1 MQNSYTFTFD
11 ATKPLPYGLWL
22 DIPFRTKGATAL
34 RSEAKS
40 RGARFLPNA
49 KKWSWWLPQRRI
61 TQDSV
66 NWFNKHNLFRGERK
80 SPVFNSTIKWSD
92 LPHGHQFTVVLRLPY
107 EQKDI
112 AKADG
117 AAWDSI
123 SKCWW
128 FNSNHFTE
136 SMFDKYAKMQAI
148 STVLARGAAND
159 INFFTEDDGSGTVAA
174 PVAAPAAQTQ
184 PMQAFYMDNG
194 QFVIKFLNTKNG
206 DNAVLITI
214 YEDGKPLP
222 GNALHGV
229 RLSVEDARSYWDT
242 FVKSGYKPCQ
252 SNL

>member
-1 MQNSYTFTFD
+1 MQNSYTFTYD
-11 ATKPLPYGLWL
+11 ASKPLPYGLWL
-22 DIPFRTKGATAL
+22 DIPYRTKGATAL

-40 RGARFLPNA
+40 RGARYLPNG
-49 KKWSWWLPQRRI
+49 KKWTWWLPQRRI

-66 NWFNKHNLFRGERK
+66 NWFNKHSMFRGERK
-80 SPVFNSTIKWSD
+80 SPVFNSAIKWSD
-92 LPHGHQFTVVLRLPY
+92 LNHTHPYNVVLRLPY

-117 AAWDSI
+117 AMWDSVG
-123 SKCWW
+123 KYWW
-128 FNSNHFTE
+128 FSSSSKFTE
-136 SMFDKYAKMQAI
+136 ALFDKYAKMQAI
-148 STVLARGAAND
+148 DRMFAKD
-159 INFFTEDDGSGTVAA
+159 IAGNIHFFTEDDGSGT
-174 PVAAPAAQTQ
+174 VAAPAAQTQ

-206 DNAVLITI
+206 DNAVLITV
-214 YEDGKPLP
+214 YEDGKPMP